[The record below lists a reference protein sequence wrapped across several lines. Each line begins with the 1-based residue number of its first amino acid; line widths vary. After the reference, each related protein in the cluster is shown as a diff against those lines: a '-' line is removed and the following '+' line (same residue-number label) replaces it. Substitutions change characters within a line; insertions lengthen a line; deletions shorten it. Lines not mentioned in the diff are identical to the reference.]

1 MKLQILIVGSAL
13 LLLASMLGYAFY
25 NYRPAIHRPAPQ
37 PDPVA
42 AEPVA
47 VATPTETPKHVMT
60 HLELV
65 TLSRV
70 I

>member
-1 MKLQILIVGSAL
+1 MKLQILIVGSVL
-13 LLLASMLGYAFY
+13 LLLASMLGY
-25 NYRPAIHRPAPQ
+25 APQ